1 MGYSLF
7 QTPTLGMLSQAHA
20 LNTLGTN
27 ITNINTG
34 GFKRT
39 DTRFATLLGDNIRT
53 SAGSPN
59 GGSGGVRPN
68 DTQTLDQQGILES
81 TSRGLDLAIA
91 GDGFFHVSP
100 TFKVSKQILY
110 TRDGSFDINF
120 AGAPVTAI
128 GDDGSTISVRKGF
141 LTDKNGFFLLGV
153 APEADGT
160 FSETGAL
167 QALRVDQFALTN
179 SFTPTTVANISL
191 NLPAQKKFGEP
202 DEFLSLNFVDS
213 NGKVRAITATF
224 VKTPTVNQWQML
236 LSGNDLTNSTLGP
249 GAAFSLA
256 TGVGTGKL
264 LELDTATQEIRV
276 KSEQVQSALFPGAF
290 IGLKAGDSIT
300 ISGSTV
306 GPPSNNGTFTIGAIS
321 SDFTTITLDTAT
333 PFTGGSENISTAAT
347 LDSTRVVG
355 DPLVF
360 SPKATL
366 TSPTSVTTSLTF
378 NDGATSTFALDISRL
393 TQFTGDFTPSSFQQN
408 GLASSDIKEVSFDK
422 TGQIIGQ
429 FEDGT
434 SRKIYKVPLATFVNP
449 NGLQAGNGN
458 VYEETSLSG
467 SRRTVFADTSGI
479 ALLAPNTVELS
490 NVELAAQF
498 TQMIR
503 VQQAYNSSATVFKTV
518 DEMLMAARDLK
529 A

>member
-1 MGYSLF
+1 M
-7 QTPTLGMLSQAHA
+7 SQAHA
-20 LNTLGTN
+20 LNTIGTN
-27 ITNINTG
+27 IANINTG

-39 DTRFATLLGDNIRT
+39 DTRFSTVLGGNIRT
-53 SAGSPN
+53 GAGSNSTISFASPN
-59 GGSGGVRPN
+59 GATGGVKPK
-68 DTQTLDQQGILES
+68 DFQTLDQQGLLRA

-91 GDGFFHVSP
+91 GDGFFLVSP
-100 TFKVSKQILY
+100 TLQVSNQILY
-110 TRDGSFDINF
+110 TRDGSFDINV
-120 AGAPVTAI
+120 AGAPVTTI
-128 GDDGSTISVRKGF
+128 GDDGNTISVRQGF

-153 APEADGT
+153 APQADGT
-160 FSETGAL
+160 FSETSTL
-167 QALRVDQFALTN
+167 QALRVDQFAFTN
-179 SFTPTTVANISL
+179 LFTATTVANLSL
-191 NLPAQKKFGEP
+191 NLPAQKKFGEAN
-202 DEFLSLNFVDS
+202 ESLSLNFIDS

-236 LSGNDLTNSTLGP
+236 LSGDDLTNSTLGP

-276 KSEQVQSALFPGAF
+276 KSEQVQSAGFPGAF

-306 GPPSNNGTFTIGAIS
+306 GPPSNNGTFTIGAVS
-321 SDFTTITLDTAT
+321 SDFATITLDAAT
-333 PFTGGSENISTAAT
+333 PFLGASENISTAAT

-366 TSPTSVTTSLTF
+366 VSPTSFTTSLTWG
-378 NDGATSTFALDISRL
+378 DGATITFALDISRL
-393 TQFTGDFTPSSFQQN
+393 TQFAGTFLLTDFQQN
-408 GLASSDIKEVSFDK
+408 GFSSSDLRDTTFDK

-434 SRKIYKVPLATFVNP
+434 SRIIYKVPLATFVNP
-449 NGLQAGNGN
+449 NGLQERNGN

-490 NVELAAQF
+490 NVVLTAQF

>member
-68 DTQTLDQQGILES
+68 DTQTLDQQGILEN

-91 GDGFFHVSP
+91 GDGFFLVSP
-100 TFKVSKQILY
+100 TLSVSEQILY

-160 FSETGAL
+160 FSETSTL

-236 LSGNDLTNSTLGP
+236 FSGENLTNSTQDP

-321 SDFTTITLDTAT
+321 SDFSTITLDTAT

-355 DPLVF
+355 DPLIF
-360 SPKATL
+360 SPQATL

-378 NDGATSTFALDISRL
+378 NDGATSAFALDISRL
-393 TQFTGDFTPSSFQQN
+393 TQFTGDFTTSLFQQN
-408 GLASSDIKEVSFDK
+408 GLSSSDIKEVSFDK

-449 NGLQAGNGN
+449 NGLQAGSGN
-458 VYEETSLSG
+458 VYEETPLSG

-479 ALLAPNTVELS
+479 ALLAPNTVELA

>member
-7 QTPTLGMLSQAHA
+7 QPPTLGMLSQAHA

-39 DTRFATLLGDNIRT
+39 DTRFATVLGGNIRT
-53 SAGSPN
+53 SAASPN

-91 GDGFFHVSP
+91 GDGFFLVSP
-100 TFKVSKQILY
+100 TLSISDQILY

-128 GDDGSTISVRKGF
+128 GDDGNTISVRKGF

-153 APEADGT
+153 APQADGT

-236 LSGNDLTNSTLGP
+236 LSGNDLTNSTLDP

-264 LELDTATQEIRV
+264 LELDATTQEIRV
-276 KSEQVQSALFPGAF
+276 KSEQVQSAVFPGAF

-300 ISGSTV
+300 ISGSTAA
-306 GPPSNNGTFTIGAIS
+306 PPSNNGTFTIGAIS
-321 SDFTTITLDTAT
+321 SDFSTITLDTAT
-333 PFTGGSENISTAAT
+333 PFTGGSEDISTAAT
-347 LDSTRVVG
+347 VDSSRVVG

-366 TSPTSVTTSLTF
+366 TSPTSFTTSLTF
-378 NDGATSTFALDISRL
+378 NDGATSTFAFDISRL
-393 TQFTGDFTPSSFQQN
+393 TQFTGAFTPSLFQQN

-434 SRKIYKVPLATFVNP
+434 SRIIYKVPLATFVNP

-467 SRRTVFADTSGI
+467 SPRTVFADTSGI

>member
-1 MGYSLF
+1 M
-7 QTPTLGMLSQAHA
+7 
-20 LNTLGTN
+20 
-27 ITNINTG
+27 
-34 GFKRT
+34 
-39 DTRFATLLGDNIRT
+39 
-53 SAGSPN
+53 
-59 GGSGGVRPN
+59 
-68 DTQTLDQQGILES
+68 
-81 TSRGLDLAIA
+81 
-91 GDGFFHVSP
+91 
-100 TFKVSKQILY
+100 
-110 TRDGSFDINF
+110 
-120 AGAPVTAI
+120 
-128 GDDGSTISVRKGF
+128 
-141 LTDKNGFFLLGV
+141 TDKNGFFLLGV
-153 APEADGT
+153 APQADGT
-160 FSETGAL
+160 FSETSTL
-167 QALRVDQFALTN
+167 QALRVDQFAFTN
-179 SFTPTTVANISL
+179 SFTATTVANLSL
-191 NLPAQKKFGEP
+191 NLPAQKKFGEAN
-202 DEFLSLNFVDS
+202 ETLSLNFIDS

-236 LSGNDLTNSTLGP
+236 LSGDDLTNSTLGP

-256 TGVGTGKL
+256 TGVGTGKV

-276 KSEQVQSALFPGAF
+276 KSEQVQSAGFPGAF

-306 GPPSNNGTFTIGAIS
+306 GPPSNDGTFTIGAVS
-321 SDFTTITLDTAT
+321 SDFATITLDAAT
-333 PFTGGSENISTAAT
+333 PFPGASENISTAAT
-347 LDSTRVVG
+347 LDSTREVG

-366 TSPTSVTTSLTF
+366 VSPTSFTTNLTWS
-378 NDGATSTFALDISRL
+378 DGATTTFALDISRM
-393 TQFTGDFTPSSFQQN
+393 TQFAGAFLLANFQQN
-408 GLASSDIKEVSFDK
+408 GVSSSDLRDVTFDK

-434 SRKIYKVPLATFVNP
+434 SRIIYKIPLATFVNP
-449 NGLQAGNGN
+449 NGLQERNGN

-490 NVELAAQF
+490 NVVLTDQF
-498 TQMIR
+498 TQLIR

>member
-39 DTRFATLLGDNIRT
+39 DTRFATVLGGNIRT
-53 SAGSPN
+53 SAASPI

-91 GDGFFHVSP
+91 GDGFFLVSP
-100 TFKVSKQILY
+100 TLRVSEQILY

-128 GDDGSTISVRKGF
+128 GDDGSTINVRKGF
-141 LTDKNGFFLLGV
+141 LTDKTGFFLLGV
-153 APEADGT
+153 APHADGT

-236 LSGNDLTNSTLGP
+236 LSGEDLTDSTLGP

-276 KSEQVQSALFPGAF
+276 TSEQVQSAVFPGAF

-300 ISGSTV
+300 ISGST
-306 GPPSNNGTFTIGAIS
+306 SNNGTFTIGAIS
-321 SDFTTITLDTAT
+321 SDFSTITLDTAT
-333 PFTGGSENISTAAT
+333 PFPSASEDISTAAT
-347 LDSTRVVG
+347 LDSPRVVG

-366 TSPTSVTTSLTF
+366 TSPTSFITSLTF

-429 FEDGT
+429 FEAGT
-434 SRKIYKVPLATFVNP
+434 SRRIYKIPLATFVNP

-458 VYEETSLSG
+458 VYEETPLSG
-467 SRRTVFADTSGI
+467 ESRTVFADTSGI

-503 VQQAYNSSATVFKTV
+503 VQQAYNSSATVFNTV